1 MGASSFI
8 MAGTGKLSSLESAS
22 HGAGRIHS
30 RGEAMRGFEQEFK
43 DFLKRYRVVTPLDW
57 HDQAIKQRP
66 DIIEEHLSKLRQ
78 EAPFAYKGIS
88 EIIKTQTSAEM
99 VRGVVE
105 LEPLLTVKGVDF
117 MT

>member
-1 MGASSFI
+1 
-8 MAGTGKLSSLESAS
+8 
-22 HGAGRIHS
+22 
-30 RGEAMRGFEQEFK
+30 MRGFEQEFK